1 MNNCLVLLIG
11 SIWDVLKLKI
21 ISVNL
26 KIKYSWEFYIL
37 SGSPA
42 RNPKGHKSTVSPLVS
57 FLVSFAWSESLQA
70 DSIV

>member
-1 MNNCLVLLIG
+1 MNNYLVLLIG

-37 SGSPA
+37 SGSPLGTQRA
-42 RNPKGHKSTVSPLVS
+42 TGAQFLLWFPFLFPLHGVRVCRRT
-57 FLVSFAWSESLQA
+57 L
-70 DSIV
+70 